1 MEVILLIVS
10 IYGLIIFFAIYKS
23 IKQHEV
29 RKEAKKIEKD
39 YLEAKRQYLNCLKNS
54 KESIK
59 YNKRNID
66 KIESG
71 VDEALL
77 YGSNIELDN
86 ALERLALRKSLDD
99 DLEDF

>member
-1 MEVILLIVS
+1 M
-10 IYGLIIFFAIYKS
+10 IIFFAIYKC

-29 RKEAKKIEKD
+29 QKEAKKIEKD
-39 YLEAKRQYLNCLKNS
+39 YLEAKRQYLYCLKNS

-59 YNKRNID
+59 SNKRKID

-77 YGSNIELDN
+77 YGSNIELDD
-86 ALERLALRKSLDD
+86 ALERLALRESLDD